1 MEKTADVSRDEKK
14 GVKPLLGLGLAGAV
28 GSIACCA
35 GPLILASLGIGGS
48 IAGRFA
54 RLDPYRPWLMGLT
67 VLVFGLAFR
76 KAYRKDTN
84 FIPGSTC
91 SVGATGGGQR
101 RVLWVLAGLALLI
114 MAFPWYGA
122 WLLR

>member
-1 MEKTADVSRDEKK
+1 MDKTADVLRDGKK
-14 GVKPLLGLGLAGAV
+14 GVNPLLGLGLAGAV

-67 VLVFGLAFR
+67 VLFFGWAFW
-76 KAYRKDTN
+76 KTYRKDANCT
-84 FIPGSTC
+84 PGSTC
-91 SVGATGGGQR
+91 SVEPIVGRQR
-101 RVLWVLAGLALLI
+101 RMLWVLAGLAFLI
-114 MAFPWYGA
+114 MAFPWYGP
-122 WLLR
+122 WLLG